1 MEEYKLN
8 KIVISNFPVAKRIKT
23 TLSAVRHTTDKEKG
37 ILVVLTSNLL
47 KNCVGIIFQLMGG
60 LN

>member
-1 MEEYKLN
+1 MEDYKLN

-23 TLSAVRHTTDKEKG
+23 ALSAVQHTIDKEKG

-47 KNCVGIIFQLMGG
+47 ENCVGIIFHLWG
-60 LN
+60 N